1 MGVFSISMFNL
12 REGILVTS
20 PFQDHKKPH
29 QTTGWTT
36 KNSMLDQRTWDSNPL
51 PVTVASKGSCHSFIG
66 IPYKKMCKGLG
77 GDCFWEGGH
86 RKITWFFKH
95 IRTMNLW
102 AYKIACS
109 FSSNTPPNKKI
120 QTTVIHL
127 PTKSHPTN
135 IKEIPWWALCIHR
148 GLDTLQ
154 LHRWFLKF
162 CEDLAEKVSKKNVKW
177 NDKHDISSVVAWWDH
192 VWYKFCYGVYCLEV
206 FCCGWCEGEMMFMR
220 DVVESFQI
228 LCLPL
233 FSWISSDYKFHQQHL
248 HAYNSKS
255 GFSKKEHIW
264 DVDRLVDRIPIR
276 WGAHK
281 FEYPSRVYFW
291 W

>member
-109 FSSNTPPNKKI
+109 FSSNTPPNKKN
-120 QTTVIHL
+120 
-127 PTKSHPTN
+127 PNNSHPPPN
-135 IKEIPWWALCIHR
+135 
-148 GLDTLQ
+148 
-154 LHRWFLKF
+154 
-162 CEDLAEKVSKKNVKW
+162 KKSSN
-177 NDKHDISSVVAWWDH
+177 KHQRNS
-192 VWYKFCYGVYCLEV
+192 
-206 FCCGWCEGEMMFMR
+206 MM
-220 DVVESFQI
+220 SFV
-228 LCLPL
+228 
-233 FSWISSDYKFHQQHL
+233 H
-248 HAYNSKS
+248 
-255 GFSKKEHIW
+255 
-264 DVDRLVDRIPIR
+264 
-276 WGAHK
+276 
-281 FEYPSRVYFW
+281 PSRPGHPSTSPLVFEVLW
-291 W
+291 GPRRKGQ